1 MSTDTLFVNS
11 GYGDPVKNPKLR
23 VSDNNPYIGYY
34 GYVRY
39 EGNINHSGFDYEATQ
54 GTPVLST
61 FPTQN
66 LSVELWIGRPQYYCE
81 LRNHSINKHFSCE
94 ICKNC
99 KVPNKD
105 DKCYGVQLFIIDN
118 ERKIKI
124 LYAHLSQIN
133 KTIVNVLKEAEYKDK
148 NISCKYYEGTTS
160 IIKGQE
166 IALSGNTGNAYTM
179 IDKNKSNKTEQQHL
193 HFECILNTNT
203 KVNPNNYVRTQF
215 KLKKVATDSCDVT
228 ENEILIDYLKN
239 VQQKEWKD
247 FWARRDFEKTIAG
260 LDRYRVIG
268 EVNDVTRFSHYC

>member
-34 GYVRY
+34 GYVRN
-39 EGNINHSGFDYEATQ
+39 EGDRNHSGFDYEATQ

-81 LRNHSINKHFSCE
+81 LRNYPINKHFSYE

-99 KVPNKD
+99 NVIDK
-105 DKCYGVQLFIIDN
+105 DKCYGVRLYLIDN

-124 LYAHLSQIN
+124 IYAHLSQIN
-133 KTIVNVLKEAEYKDK
+133 KTIINILKEKEYKEK
-148 NISCKYYEGTTS
+148 KISCKYHKGTTL

-179 IDKNKSNKTEQQHL
+179 IDNNKSNKTEQQHL
-193 HFECILNTNT
+193 HFECIFNINT

-215 KLKKVATDSCDVT
+215 KLKRVAKDSSDVA
-228 ENEILIDYLKN
+228 ENEILLDYLKN
-239 VQQKEWKD
+239 VQQIEWKD
-247 FWARRDFEKTIAG
+247 FWARRNFEQKIAG
-260 LDRYRVIG
+260 LDRYRIIG
-268 EVNDVTRFSHYC
+268 EVDDVTSFSHYC